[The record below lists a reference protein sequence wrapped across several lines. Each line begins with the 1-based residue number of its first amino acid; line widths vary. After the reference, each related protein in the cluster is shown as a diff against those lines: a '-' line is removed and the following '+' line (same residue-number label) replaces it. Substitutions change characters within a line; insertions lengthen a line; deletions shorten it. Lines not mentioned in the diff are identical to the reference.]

1 MGAKIGARQVKE
13 LRDETGLPMM
23 ECKKALVEAE
33 GDKEEAKVILR
44 KRGMA
49 IAQKR
54 ADREAKEGLVGG
66 YIHFN
71 GRVGVLVEVN
81 CQTDFVAR
89 SDEFKAFVRDLCMHI
104 AHEDPLC
111 VEPAQLDPETIER
124 EKSIV
129 SEQLKNVPEHA
140 REKAVEGKLRKEFYS
155 RTCLLEQPFVK
166 DNAKTIGQVLQE
178 LASRSGEKIAVRR
191 FVRYELGD

>member
-1 MGAKIGARQVKE
+1 MGAKVEAKQVKE

-23 ECKKALVEAE
+23 ECKKALVEAN
-33 GDKEEAKVILR
+33 GDREEAKVILR

-49 IAQKR
+49 VAQKR
-54 ADREAKEGLVGG
+54 ADRAAKEGRVES

-71 GRVGVLVEVN
+71 GRVGVMVEVN

-104 AHEDPLC
+104 AHENPVC
-111 VEPAQLDPETIER
+111 VEPSQLDQEAIER

-129 SEQLKNVPEHA
+129 SEQLKNVPERA

-155 RTCLLEQPFVK
+155 RVCLLEQPFVK
-166 DNAKTIGQVLQE
+166 DNAKTINQILQD
-178 LASRSGEKIAVRR
+178 LTSKSGEKIVIRR
-191 FVRYELGD
+191 FVRYELGA